1 MGYRQENY
9 LSQKSLL
16 NNARRLS
23 SSSSCSSLIHDTHA
37 RIPSRFAPVL
47 ASEIAEKALNL
58 WEREVSATYN
68 CYEHFMIE
76 NGRGAGFHQFSGL
89 STPVLM
95 WFESYYTPFSVTSG
109 FRTLITDKKTDGKDL
124 SFHIQTDSPKS
135 SVIVCL
141 REGKDYDFECD
152 AAVTKINKAAYL
164 LKFNA
169 PGTFLVKAL
178 EK

>member
-1 MGYRQENY
+1 M
-9 LSQKSLL
+9 
-16 NNARRLS
+16 A
-23 SSSSCSSLIHDTHA
+23 TFTV
-37 RIPSRFAPVL
+37 SRHTA
-47 ASEIAEKALNL
+47 
-58 WEREVSATYN
+58 
-68 CYEHFMIE
+68 
-76 NGRGAGFHQFSGL
+76 
-89 STPVLM
+89 
-95 WFESYYTPFSVTSG
+95 G
-109 FRTLITDKKTDGKDL
+109 FRTLITDKKTDGWNL
-124 SFHIQTDSPKS
+124 SIDVSTDSQGA